1 MMRAEAATATLA
13 PALSLSEGE
22 GRAKI
27 VSLLYSCD
35 RLST

>member
-22 GRAKI
+22 GRAE
-27 VSLLYSCD
+27 D
-35 RLST
+35 RLAPLLV

>member
-1 MMRAEAATATLA
+1 MQAEAATATLA
-13 PALSLSEGE
+13 PAPSVGE
-22 GRAKI
+22 KGARKI